1 MHATRREFLAA
12 SAAMAVGGARALPGG
27 AQLVA
32 PATGESRSCATAN
45 GKIRGVLLHMGMNMW
60 GEWLAPGEPKVEGR
74 RYTRDEIYFSED
86 IWNRT
91 VDHAKKRGYNM
102 VVMDLGEFVNYPSH
116 PELAVKG
123 SWSPDRM
130 RAEVRRLRNMG
141 LEPIPKLN
149 FSATHDQWLKQYHRM
164 VSTDQ
169 YYRVCFDVIK
179 DVCEIFET
187 PRLMH
192 IGFDE
197 EQLEYQWE
205 SVHVN
210 CRQHELWWH
219 ALYKF
224 VDVVERQGMRPWM
237 FSGYGW
243 KHPDFVAKCP
253 KSVLQCTSY
262 YNEDAQGYVIEK
274 MKPNDRPRLRLFI
287 DLDKAGFDI
296 VALPTNWVSKKL
308 RASGRTE
315 NSDNS
320 SEIVKF
326 CRANVSPE
334 HLKGYVMA
342 SWMDCKNEWAL
353 RLNCEGIDQLADAI
367 DHP

>member
-1 MHATRREFLAA
+1 
-12 SAAMAVGGARALPGG
+12 MAVGGARALSGG

-32 PATGESRSCATAN
+32 PATGGSRSCAPAN
-45 GKIRGVLLHMGMNMW
+45 KKIRGVLLHMGMNMW

-91 VDHAKKRGYNM
+91 VDHAKKRHYNM
-102 VVMDLGEFVNYPSH
+102 VVMDLGEFVAYPSH

-149 FSATHDQWLKQYHRM
+149 LSATHDQWLKQYHRM
-164 VSTDQ
+164 VSTDL

-187 PRLMH
+187 PRFMH

-210 CRQHELWWH
+210 CRQHEAR
-219 ALYKF
+219 ALQVRRRRGTARHEA
-224 VDVVERQGMRPWM
+224 VDVQ
-237 FSGYGW
+237 
-243 KHPDFVAKCP
+243 
-253 KSVLQCTSY
+253 
-262 YNEDAQGYVIEK
+262 
-274 MKPNDRPRLRLFI
+274 RLRLETSG
-287 DLDKAGFDI
+287 LRGEVPQVGPAVHELLQRGRAGIRD
-296 VALPTNWVSKKL
+296 
-308 RASGRTE
+308 
-315 NSDNS
+315 
-320 SEIVKF
+320 
-326 CRANVSPE
+326 
-334 HLKGYVMA
+334 
-342 SWMDCKNEWAL
+342 
-353 RLNCEGIDQLADAI
+353 
-367 DHP
+367 

>member
-1 MHATRREFLAA
+1 MNRREFMKASVAFAA
-12 SAAMAVGGARALPGG
+12 GGRTLPGG
-27 AQLVA
+27 VQLVA
-32 PATGESRSCATAN
+32 PAN
-45 GKIRGVLLHMGMNMW
+45 QIRGVLLHMGMNMW
-60 GEWLAPGEPKVEGR
+60 GEWLAPGEPKVEGK

-91 VDHAKKRGYNM
+91 IDHAKKRNFNM
-102 VVMDLGEFVNYPSH
+102 VVMDLGEFVKYPSH

-149 FSATHDQWLKQYHRM
+149 FSATHDQWLKHYHRM
-164 VSTDQ
+164 VSTDL

-187 PRLMH
+187 PRFMH

-205 SVHVN
+205 SVHVT

-224 VDVVERQGMRPWM
+224 IDAVERQGVRPWM

-243 KHPDFVAKCP
+243 NHPDFVKKCP
-253 KSVLQCTSY
+253 KSVLQCPGY
-262 YNEDAQGYVIEK
+262 YNEDVQGYVIEK
-274 MKPNDRPRLRLFI
+274 MKPCYQPRLRMFI
-287 DLDKAGFDI
+287 DLDKAGFDM

-320 SEIVKF
+320 KEIVKF

-353 RLNCEGIDQLADAI
+353 RLNCAGIDQLADAI
-367 DHP
+367 DNPCP